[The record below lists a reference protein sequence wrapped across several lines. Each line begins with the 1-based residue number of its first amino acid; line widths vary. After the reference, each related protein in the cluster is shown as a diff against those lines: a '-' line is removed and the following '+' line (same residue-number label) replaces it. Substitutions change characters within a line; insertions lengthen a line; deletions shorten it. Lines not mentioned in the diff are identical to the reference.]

1 LNATIR
7 PDILFPAYA
16 MGFNLIESFYVA
28 MPALSWQTVVVGD
41 VLCAPFGS
49 KPLQTTD
56 LASPIDPETELPA
69 LFSQRR
75 LEMLTKSG
83 MKPDAAK
90 LVAKSE
96 SREAKKDRAGT
107 RQALEQATKIDPAYV
122 PALLALAL
130 NYDSTEEWDLAN
142 ERYQQ
147 VIARNPNHVIALNNL
162 AYSLAIRKG
171 DPAAALP
178 LADRAYR
185 TSISDPLMGD
195 TLAWIYHLLGRDPL
209 AEPIIVI
216 AARQRPDIAEIRLH
230 AALILG
236 ATGKTTLA
244 AQHLDAAIRLDP
256 SFDARP
262 DVKELR
268 TRLKPSK

>member
-1 LNATIR
+1 
-7 PDILFPAYA
+7 
-16 MGFNLIESFYVA
+16 
-28 MPALSWQTVVVGD
+28 
-41 VLCAPFGS
+41 
-49 KPLQTTD
+49 
-56 LASPIDPETELPA
+56 
-69 LFSQRR
+69 
-75 LEMLTKSG
+75 
-83 MKPDAAK
+83 
-90 LVAKSE
+90 
-96 SREAKKDRAGT
+96 
-107 RQALEQATKIDPAYV
+107 
-122 PALLALAL
+122 
-130 NYDSTEEWDLAN
+130 
-142 ERYQQ
+142 
-147 VIARNPNHVIALNNL
+147 
-162 AYSLAIRKG
+162 
-171 DPAAALP
+171 
-178 LADRAYR
+178 
-185 TSISDPLMGD
+185 MGD